1 MKRCSRK
8 HADTLRRLCERFA
21 APVIATI
28 TCQDIRAGHMQKIVD
43 SAPTTKE
50 AGAAQVPVRHGHGRP
65 QGRVPG

>member
-50 AGAAQVPVRHGHGRP
+50 ASAA
-65 QGRVPG
+65 